1 MDMNFE
7 YNEVDEIAKLLLDD
21 KVILYPTDT
30 VWGIGCLVN
39 NVAGIDRITQ
49 LKNRTPDKSFIILV
63 NSVQMLKHYV
73 VSIHPR
79 IETLL
84 SYHSQPLTIIYPKAK
99 NLPQNVIAQD
109 SSIAIRIC
117 GDPFCNQLI
126 ARVDQAIISTSANKT
141 GAPTPLNFSQIRDEV
156 KASVDYIVSYGQSN
170 LEVREPS
177 VIARYDKDGE
187 LIFIR

>member
-1 MDMNFE
+1 MNMNFE
-7 YNEVDEIAKLLLDD
+7 YNEVTEIAKLLLDD

-30 VWGIGCLVN
+30 VWGMGCLVN

-73 VSIHPR
+73 VGIHPR

-99 NLPQNVIAQD
+99 NLPHNVIAQD
-109 SSIAIRIC
+109 GSIAIRIC
-117 GDPFCNQLI
+117 GDPFCIQLI
-126 ARVDQAIISTSANKT
+126 GQVNQAIISTSANET
-141 GAPTPLNFSQIRDEV
+141 GEPTPLNFNQISEDV
-156 KASVDYIVSYGQSN
+156 KSSVDYIVKYGQSN
-170 LEVREPS
+170 SELREPS

>member
-1 MDMNFE
+1 MNMNFE
-7 YNEVDEIAKLLLDD
+7 YNEVTEIAKLLLDD

-30 VWGIGCLVN
+30 VWGMGCLVN

-73 VSIHPR
+73 VGIHPR

-99 NLPQNVIAQD
+99 NLPHNVIAQD
-109 SSIAIRIC
+109 ESIAIRIC

-126 ARVDQAIISTSANKT
+126 GQVNQAIISTSANKT
-141 GAPTPLNFSQIRDEV
+141 GEPTPLNFNQISEDV
-156 KASVDYIVSYGQSN
+156 KSSVDYIVKYGQSN
-170 LEVREPS
+170 SELREPS

>member
-1 MDMNFE
+1 MNFE
-7 YNEVDEIAKLLLDD
+7 YNEVTEIAKLLLDD

-30 VWGIGCLVN
+30 VWGMGCLVN

-73 VSIHPR
+73 VSVHPR

-99 NLPQNVIAQD
+99 NLPHNVMAQD
-109 SSIAIRIC
+109 GSIAIRIC

-126 ARVDQAIISTSANKT
+126 GQVNQAIISTSANKT
-141 GAPTPLNFSQIRDEV
+141 GEPTPLNFNQISEDV
-156 KASVDYIVSYGQSN
+156 KSSVDYIVRYGQSDS
-170 LEVREPS
+170 EVREPS

>member
-1 MDMNFE
+1 MNFE
-7 YNEVDEIAKLLLDD
+7 YNEVTEIAKLLLDD

-30 VWGIGCLVN
+30 VWGMGCLVN

-73 VSIHPR
+73 VGIHPR

-99 NLPQNVIAQD
+99 NLPHNVIVQD
-109 SSIAIRIC
+109 GSIAIRIC

-126 ARVDQAIISTSANKT
+126 GQVNQAIISTSANKT
-141 GAPTPLNFSQIRDEV
+141 GEPTPLNFNQISEDV
-156 KASVDYIVSYGQSN
+156 KSSVDYIVKYGQSN
-170 LEVREPS
+170 SELREPS

>member
-1 MDMNFE
+1 MNMNFE
-7 YNEVDEIAKLLLDD
+7 YNEVTEIAKLLLDD

-30 VWGIGCLVN
+30 VWGMGCLVN

-73 VSIHPR
+73 VGIHPR

-99 NLPQNVIAQD
+99 NLPHNVIAQD
-109 SSIAIRIC
+109 GSIAIRIC

-126 ARVDQAIISTSANKT
+126 GQVNQAIISTSANKT
-141 GAPTPLNFSQIRDEV
+141 GEPTPLNFNQISEDV
-156 KASVDYIVSYGQSN
+156 KSSVDYIVKYGQSN
-170 LEVREPS
+170 SELREPS
-177 VIARYDKDGE
+177 VIARYYKDGE

>member
-1 MDMNFE
+1 MNMNFE
-7 YNEVDEIAKLLLDD
+7 YNEVTEIAKLLLDD

-30 VWGIGCLVN
+30 VWGMGCLVN

-73 VSIHPR
+73 VGIHPR

-99 NLPQNVIAQD
+99 NLPHNVIAQD
-109 SSIAIRIC
+109 GSIAIRIC

-126 ARVDQAIISTSANKT
+126 GQVNQAIISTSANKT
-141 GAPTPLNFSQIRDEV
+141 GEPTPLNFNQISEDV
-156 KASVDYIVSYGQSN
+156 KSSVDYIVKYGQSN
-170 LEVREPS
+170 SELREPS